1 MGILRRRQTKRLLYT
16 MMFILIVW
24 MMTMSSKATAINT
37 MTTDRMTAKIVGGVP
52 VRPLNNGTL
61 DFRSAFVY
69 IEGIGCGGTL
79 IHSDIVLTAGHC
91 FSGRNIEAAVIGR
104 NVYVGST
111 KRDGSDAV
119 LTLQIINVRIHPQYT
134 SYAFSSTL
142 TDSVNISYT
151 VENADYD
158 YALLQ
163 LSETATNI
171 TPIPY
176 NTESTIPLDD
186 TELLTMGYGL
196 TQQDGSSLSF
206 DLLQVYVRSINI
218 DRCAA
223 AYHHEFNTASAL
235 CAAAPNQ
242 DSCNGDSG
250 GPLLSF
256 LQPETVVIVG
266 IVSGGIGCAQSTFPG
281 IYSRVSLV
289 ANDFIRN
296 GICEMSHHMDAVAG
310 PSLNCPALPPTPA
323 PVPTNPLTPTSPLN
337 QCQQPCYKD
346 TWMRL
351 RFGNAGTQMYC
362 FSGRAGDGVC
372 RESCRTHWWLWYWKL
387 VGWKCGAC
395 PR

>member
-1 MGILRRRQTKRLLYT
+1 MGILRRRPTKRLLYT
-16 MMFILIVW
+16 MMIMMIMW
-24 MMTMSSKATAINT
+24 MMTMSSTVTAINT
-37 MTTDRMTAKIVGGVP
+37 MTTDRMTAKIIGGVP

-69 IEGIGCGGTL
+69 IVGIGCGGTL

-142 TDSVNISYT
+142 TDSINISYT

-206 DLLQVYVRSINI
+206 DLLQVYVHAINI

-289 ANDFIRN
+289 ANDFIRH
-296 GICEMSHHMDAVAG
+296 GICEVSHHMEAVAG
-310 PSLNCPALPPTPA
+310 PLLNCPALPPTPA
-323 PVPTNPLTPTSPLN
+323 PLTPTPTSPLN
-337 QCQQPCYKD
+337 QCQLPCYKD
-346 TWMRL
+346 TWLGL
-351 RFGNAGTQMYC
+351 RISKAGTQMYY
-362 FSGRAGDGVC
+362 FSGRAGD
-372 RESCRTHWWLWYWKL
+372 
-387 VGWKCGAC
+387 
-395 PR
+395 